1 VLNQRVVQNTD
12 PLPRSPLKKN
22 GSSMQGNR
30 EPVDY
35 LENERKREKEDDKR
49 QRESQKEYLALM
61 IMKLKMR
68 WREFSNALKGSGVS
82 SSMRLVFLDL
92 RIVAHGSRLPKLTV
106 RDKKWGKRSAPFARW
121 EGTFKYKF

>member
-1 VLNQRVVQNTD
+1 VR
-12 PLPRSPLKKN
+12 KN
-22 GSSMQGNR
+22 GSSVKGSR

-68 WREFSNALKGSGVS
+68 WCEFSNALQGSGVS
-82 SSMRLVFLDL
+82 SSTHLVFLDL
-92 RIVAHGSRLPKLTV
+92 RIVVPWCTTA
-106 RDKKWGKRSAPFARW
+106 
-121 EGTFKYKF
+121 